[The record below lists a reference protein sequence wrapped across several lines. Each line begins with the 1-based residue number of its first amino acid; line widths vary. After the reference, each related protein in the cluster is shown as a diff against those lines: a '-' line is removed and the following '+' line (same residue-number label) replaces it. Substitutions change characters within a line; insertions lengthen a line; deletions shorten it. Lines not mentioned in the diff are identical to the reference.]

1 MSTLRISNIEAKSVP
16 ASATTDEKIKITNS
30 SGDTLVFLDGKTSG
44 ITTVGINTTD
54 GNITFDA
61 NSNVV
66 VTGIITASKFVGTFE
81 PTNLTLTGDLLV
93 PDKIVHTGDTN
104 TAIRFP
110 AADKITLETSGTERF
125 QVDSSGNVYV
135 GGVGASATAGVLWF
149 NDTSANASKISQVN
163 GSSALTF
170 HTGSSQPE
178 RLRINSDGDIGVNVP
193 SPQITKGIQ
202 ISKTGGNGGVSNTY
216 SVANQYLH
224 LGSAEYNSSGGL
236 FSIGFGYIN
245 SGGSTAQYAPAYL
258 GFKETSTAN
267 HTRGDLVFATRS
279 AYTDAEPTER
289 LRIKHDGAIDIP
301 STSRITGSIVI
312 NAATPQLTNGLQVS
326 KGGASGGAPTSVSV
340 ANEHLHLGATEYA
353 TNGLYMMGFGYVS
366 GCLQSPAYIGF
377 KTNSTSSCTRG
388 DLIFAT
394 RSSTSGAAAPDER
407 LRITSGGQVNIGG
420 DYTQT
425 SSTLFLK
432 GGSASSG
439 NVNLLELKHSDTASS
454 TSGGGAGDGPAM
466 LFNGFY
472 SGNPWQFAKVCSVN
486 SGSGYGAAFQIHV
499 HPSDGNQAANLVKAV
514 TIVGNGSAGSVTIH
528 NGTLHTTYNG
538 SSMYG
543 AQINDSQTSGTHIQ
557 FQRQGYNNGNI
568 THSTNSCSYNTSGSD
583 RTLKKNFEDWT
594 ENTLDLF
601 KSLKPQKFHF
611 IIDNDS
617 DPKSKGYI
625 AQDLVD
631 SFPEAYPKEVK
642 SQKYMFNPSGMVVY
656 LMKALQEEIAK
667 REELEARITDLEGS

>member
-1 MSTLRISNIEAKSVP
+1 MSDIRFNQWLHQSGTGGVTQL
-16 ASATTDEKIKITNS
+16 S
-30 SGDTLVFLDGKTSG
+30 SGHVGIGTTNPLIPVHSGNNAVLNVGVVTANNIYAGTLNGTLALSDISG
-44 ITTVGINTTD
+44 ITGSFT
-54 GNITFDA
+54 
-61 NSNVV
+61 SNVSV
-66 VTGIITASKFVGTFE
+66 NG
-81 PTNLTLTGDLLV
+81 NLDIV
-93 PDKIVHTGDTN
+93 DKIRHIGDTN

-110 AADKITLETSGTERF
+110 ANDTVTIETNGSAKFHIDSTGRISSGNDGVGTYNDASEWFKVQSNNSAANISIVGSNATHSSLNLGDEDDFNIQKIRSDHTNNSLQFFTDNTERF
-125 QVDSSGNVYV
+125 
-135 GGVGASATAGVLWF
+135 
-149 NDTSANASKISQVN
+149 
-163 GSSALTF
+163 
-170 HTGSSQPE
+170 
-178 RLRINSDGDIGVNVP
+178 
-193 SPQITKGIQ
+193 
-202 ISKTGGNGGVSNTY
+202 
-216 SVANQYLH
+216 
-224 LGSAEYNSSGGL
+224 
-236 FSIGFGYIN
+236 
-245 SGGSTAQYAPAYL
+245 
-258 GFKETSTAN
+258 
-267 HTRGDLVFATRS
+267 
-279 AYTDAEPTER
+279 
-289 LRIKHDGAIDIP
+289 
-301 STSRITGSIVI
+301 
-312 NAATPQLTNGLQVS
+312 
-326 KGGASGGAPTSVSV
+326 
-340 ANEHLHLGATEYA
+340 
-353 TNGLYMMGFGYVS
+353 
-366 GCLQSPAYIGF
+366 
-377 KTNSTSSCTRG
+377 
-388 DLIFAT
+388 
-394 RSSTSGAAAPDER
+394 
-407 LRITSGGQVNIGG
+407 RITSGGQVNIGG